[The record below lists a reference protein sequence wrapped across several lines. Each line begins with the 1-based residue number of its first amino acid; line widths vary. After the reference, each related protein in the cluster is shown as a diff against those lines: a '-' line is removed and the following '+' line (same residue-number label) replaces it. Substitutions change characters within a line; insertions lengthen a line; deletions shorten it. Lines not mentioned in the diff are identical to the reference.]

1 MDRRDRET
9 RARRWEKLDDD
20 LVFDAADLD
29 RDVVAP
35 DQIRTVIR
43 AFRDRLPEMFPG
55 RKDVPK
61 TLIYAK
67 DDSHADER
75 LLTPPAPEN
84 PTSAARRKKSAPCG
98 RSSSRG

>member
-1 MDRRDRET
+1 VNVDFDVFRIRTRITEKGSTVEAGLWVDRRDRET

-20 LVFDAADLD
+20 LVFDAVDLD

-43 AFRDRLPEMFPG
+43 TFRDRLPEMFPG

-61 TLIYAK
+61 TLIYAGPIPV
-67 DDSHADER
+67 D
-75 LLTPPAPEN
+75 
-84 PTSAARRKKSAPCG
+84 RKF
-98 RSSSRG
+98 